1 MFSFSKNSENFNLI
15 NTCSS
20 DLLIVQTLMDVTSFL
35 PLMILCEALISTELH
50 TRERKKKGPR
60 VIHYYLPLKMKRFV
74 WNSFLKWL
82 FSLVLLQFCLGDDY
96 QVLVTENTPQV

>member
-1 MFSFSKNSENFNLI
+1 FNLI

-50 TRERKKKGPR
+50 TRERKKKGR
-60 VIHYYLPLKMKRFV
+60 LCKIK
-74 WNSFLKWL
+74 
-82 FSLVLLQFCLGDDY
+82 
-96 QVLVTENTPQV
+96 ENT